1 MLKIELAASGT
12 QKDSRWTD
20 TLGKRRRSASSTYP
34 FQYLSPKSKKVK
46 IENLQQV
53 VTYHRRLSQ
62 KAQAIDRACI
72 SEAQGA
78 EVAEIIHTIYNS
90 AEGQKQLQQI
100 YSEADHSGDGRGAV
114 LKQIWEEDVS
124 DMQQFMKD
132 QETNGMYMY
141 V

>member
-1 MLKIELAASGT
+1 MNWHPWKEKGVDLHHLLIRSNTWVPRVRKSRLKT
-12 QKDSRWTD
+12 CNK
-20 TLGKRRRSASSTYP
+20 
-34 FQYLSPKSKKVK
+34 
-46 IENLQQV
+46 
-53 VTYHRRLSQ
+53 RRLSQ

-78 EVAEIIHTIYNS
+78 EVAEIIHTIHNS